1 MNIWRQI
8 WRLVPNKVQKSNV
21 IVKDREKA
29 VCNLNS
35 QTLVYCCNHIL
46 SDPKQGIKQN
56 GEIRDAQTV

>member
-1 MNIWRQI
+1 M
-8 WRLVPNKVQKSNV
+8 PNKVQKSNV